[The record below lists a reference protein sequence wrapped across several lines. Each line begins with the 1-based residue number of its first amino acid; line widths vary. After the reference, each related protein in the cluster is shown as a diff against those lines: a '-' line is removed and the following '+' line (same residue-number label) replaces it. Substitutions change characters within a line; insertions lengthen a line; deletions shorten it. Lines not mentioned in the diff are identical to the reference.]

1 LCYNKTTMPF
11 DFDALVDRTG
21 TWATRWDKYAGRDV
35 IPLWVADTDFRAP
48 APVLDAMRA
57 RLAHGVL
64 GYSTPPGEL
73 REVIAARMLGRH
85 AWRIDPDWIV
95 FLPGVVPGI
104 HLAARH
110 LVGPGDHVLLPVPL
124 YHHFVQALRKAPRA
138 YTEVPLVLSG
148 GRWVFDEE
156 RLAASVRRE
165 TRMLYLCNPQNP
177 GGTIFTRAELE
188 RLADFA
194 ARHDLLVCSDEI
206 HSDIVLDRGKEHV
219 PIASLSP
226 DASRRTITLNSP
238 NKAFNF
244 PAAGCAWAI
253 IEEEALRR
261 AFSADHH
268 ATLHDASVLGY
279 VGALSAYRECDD
291 WLRAQLEYLAGN
303 RDWVEREVA
312 AMPGL
317 SMAHVEATYLAW
329 IDCSGL
335 ATSDVHALFL
345 EHGVA
350 LSPGSQFGADRFV
363 RLNFGT
369 QRARLALA
377 LERMASAVSST
388 RSR

>member
-1 LCYNKTTMPF
+1 MQF
-11 DFDALVDRTG
+11 DFDAPIDRAG
-21 TWATRWDKYAGRDV
+21 TWATRWDKYAGRDI

-48 APVLDAMRA
+48 AAVLDAMQA
-57 RLAHGVL
+57 RLRHGVL
-64 GYSTPPGEL
+64 GYSAAPSEL
-73 REVIAARMLGRH
+73 REAIAARMLHRH
-85 AWRIDPDWIV
+85 GWRIDPAWIV

-110 LVGPGDHVLLPVPL
+110 LVRADEHVLLPVPL
-124 YHHFVQALRKAPRA
+124 YHHFVQALRKAPRS

-177 GGTIFTRAELE
+177 GGTIFTRAELA

-194 ARHDLLVCSDEI
+194 ARHDLLICSDEI
-206 HSDIVLDRGKEHV
+206 HSDILLDPEKAHI
-219 PIASLSP
+219 PIASLSA

-253 IEEEALRR
+253 IEDEPLRR
-261 AFSADHH
+261 AFSTDHH
-268 ATLHDASVLGY
+268 ATLHDPSVLGY

-291 WLRAQLEYLAGN
+291 WLAAQLEYLGTN
-303 RDWVEREVA
+303 RDFVEQKVA
-312 AMPGL
+312 AIAGL

-335 ATSDVHALFL
+335 ATGDAHALFL

-369 QRARLALA
+369 QRARLAGA

>member
-1 LCYNKTTMPF
+1 MQF
-11 DFDALVDRTG
+11 DFDAAVDRTG

-35 IPLWVADTDFRAP
+35 IPLWVADTDFRVPSA
-48 APVLDAMRA
+48 VLEAMRE

-64 GYSTPPGEL
+64 GYSTAPNDL
-73 REVIAARMLGRH
+73 REVIAARLSERH
-85 AWRIDPDWIV
+85 GWRIDPAWIV

-104 HLAARH
+104 HLAARY
-110 LVGPGDHVLLPVPL
+110 LVKPGDHVLVPVPL

-138 YTEVPLVLSG
+138 YSEVPLVLSG
-148 GRWVFDEE
+148 GRWVLDED
-156 RLAASVRRE
+156 RLAASVRND

-177 GGTIFTRAELE
+177 GGTILTRAELE

-206 HSDIVLDRGKEHV
+206 HSEILLDPGKPHV

-226 DASRRTITLNSP
+226 EMSRRTITLNSP

-244 PAAGCAWAI
+244 PGAGCAWAI
-253 IEEEALRR
+253 IEDAALRG

-268 ATLHDASVLGY
+268 ATLHDASVFGY
-279 VGALSAYRECDD
+279 IGALSAYRECDD
-291 WLRAQLEYLAGN
+291 WLAAQLQYLRGN
-303 RDWVEREVA
+303 RDLVEQRVA
-312 AMPGL
+312 ALAGL

-335 ATSDVHALFL
+335 AAPDPHAFFL
-345 EHGVA
+345 EQGVA
-350 LSPGSQFGADRFV
+350 LSPGAQFGADRFV

-369 QRARLALA
+369 QRARLAAA
-377 LERMASAVSST
+377 LDRMASAVSST

>member
-1 LCYNKTTMPF
+1 MQF
-11 DFDALVDRTG
+11 DFDADVDRTG
-21 TWATRWDKYAGRDV
+21 TWATRWEKYAGRDV
-35 IPLWVADTDFRAP
+35 IPLWVADTDFRVPSA
-48 APVLDAMRA
+48 VLDAMRE

-64 GYSTPPGEL
+64 GYSAAPNEL
-73 REVIAARMLGRH
+73 REVIAARMLERH
-85 AWRIDPDWIV
+85 RWRVDPAWIV

-104 HLAARH
+104 HLAARY
-110 LVGPGDHVLLPVPL
+110 LVKSGGHVLVPVPL

-138 YTEVPLVLSG
+138 YSEVPLVLSG
-148 GRWVFDEE
+148 GRWVLDEE
-156 RLAASVRRE
+156 RLAASVRND

-194 ARHDLLVCSDEI
+194 ARHDLLICSDEI
-206 HSDIVLDRGKEHV
+206 HSDILLDPGKPHV

-226 DASRRTITLNSP
+226 EMSRRTVTLNSP

-244 PAAGCAWAI
+244 PGAGCAWAI
-253 IEEEALRR
+253 LEDETLRG

-268 ATLHDASVLGY
+268 ATLHDASVFGY
-279 VGALSAYRECDD
+279 IGALSAYRECDG
-291 WLRAQLEYLAGN
+291 WLTAQLQYLRGN
-303 RDWVEREVA
+303 RDLVEQKIA
-312 AMPGL
+312 AMAGL

-335 ATSDVHALFL
+335 ATQDPHAFFL

-350 LSPGSQFGADRFV
+350 LSPGAQFGADRFV

-369 QRARLALA
+369 QRARLAAA
-377 LERMASAVSST
+377 LDRMASAVSST

>member
-1 LCYNKTTMPF
+1 MQF
-11 DFDALVDRTG
+11 DFDAPVDRAG
-21 TWATRWDKYAGRDV
+21 TWATRWEKYAGRDV

-48 APVLDAMRA
+48 AAVLDAMQA
-57 RLAHGVL
+57 RLRHGVL
-64 GYSTPPGEL
+64 GYSAAPDEL
-73 REVIAARMLGRH
+73 RETIAARMLERH
-85 AWRIDPDWIV
+85 DWRIDPGWIV

-110 LVGPGDHVLLPVPL
+110 LVRPDEHVLLPVPL
-124 YHHFVQALRKAPRA
+124 YHHFVQALRKAPRR
-138 YTEVPLVLSG
+138 YTEIPLVLSG

-156 RLAASVRRE
+156 RLVAGVRRE

-177 GGTIFTRAELE
+177 GGTIFTRAELA
-188 RLADFA
+188 RLADLA
-194 ARHDLLVCSDEI
+194 VRHDLLICSDEI
-206 HSDIVLDRGKEHV
+206 HSDILLDPGKAHI

-226 DASRRTITLNSP
+226 EACRRTITLNSP

-253 IEEEALRR
+253 IEDEVMRR
-261 AFSADHH
+261 AFSSDHH
-268 ATLHDASVLGY
+268 ATLHDPSVLGY
-279 VGALSAYRECDD
+279 IGALSAYRECEG
-291 WLRAQLEYLAGN
+291 WLAAQLEYLGGN
-303 RDWVEREVA
+303 RDLVEQKIG
-312 AMPGL
+312 AMAGL

-335 ATSDVHALFL
+335 PTEDAHALFL

-369 QRARLALA
+369 QRARLAIA